1 MAAQPAMKRLT
12 ASVLLIAASVATSSE
27 SVSETYPSRPI
38 KLIVPFPA
46 GGPLDLVGRLVTEK
60 MAATLKQ
67 PFIFENKAGA
77 GGNLGSEAVAKAAPD
92 GYTLL
97 LTLGTTLSV
106 NPWLYKKLPFDPQA
120 DLRPL
125 SILSSNSQML
135 VVHPSV
141 PVNSIAEFVALA
153 KKEPVAYAHAGH
165 GSPGHLVMEYFRI
178 TAGFKSTPVPY
189 RGNAPLVTD
198 LIAGQIKFG
207 FVATAGVI
215 QHVREGRLKGL
226 AISTSQR
233 SHLAADVPTV
243 AESGYP
249 DFKVETTFVLLAPAG
264 IPEPIA
270 ELLEREVRAA
280 LKAPDVQEKLRAQ
293 DLGSVG
299 STGAEAKARIK
310 ADSELWGSVV
320 KAANMQVE

>member
-1 MAAQPAMKRLT
+1 MRRWIVA
-12 ASVLLIAASVATSSE
+12 LLIAIGIACGSAALAD
-27 SVSETYPSRPI
+27 TYPSRPI

-46 GGPLDLVGRLVTEK
+46 GGPLDLVGRMVTEK
-60 MAATLKQ
+60 MSASLKQ
-67 PFIFENKAGA
+67 PFVLENKAGA
-77 GGNLGSEAVAKAAPD
+77 AGNLGTEAVAKAAPD

-97 LTLGTTLSV
+97 LVLGTTLSV
-106 NPWLYKKLPFDPQA
+106 NPWLYKKLPFDPVA

-125 SILSSNSQML
+125 SILTSNSQML

-141 PVNSIAEFVALA
+141 PVNSIPEFVAFA

-165 GSPGHLVMEYFRI
+165 GSPGHLAMEYFRL
-178 TAGFKSTPVPY
+178 TAGFRSTPVPY

-198 LIAGQIKFG
+198 LVAGQIKFG
-207 FVATAGVI
+207 FVASAGVI
-215 QHVREGRLKGL
+215 QHVREGRLKGI
-226 AISTSQR
+226 AISAPQR
-233 SHLAADVPTV
+233 SHLAPEVPTV

-249 DFKVETTFVLLAPAG
+249 NFRLETTFVLLAPAG

-280 LKAPDVQEKLRAQ
+280 LRSSDIQEKFRAQ
-293 DLGSVG
+293 DIGNVG
-299 STGAEAKARIK
+299 SSGAEAKARIR
-310 ADSELWGSVV
+310 ADSELWSGVV